1 MSKTTFRDFGATLE
15 HVSRDIVRACR
26 DAARAIAVMPWP
38 AMLVCCIGLAI
49 VFTLITS
56 VLPLALF
63 LFLVFMALKL
73 VIVAFAVH
81 SRSKRGDDYK
91 L

>member
-1 MSKTTFRDFGATLE
+1 MNKTTYRTFGATLE
-15 HVSRDIVRACR
+15 DVARDIVRACR
-26 DAARAIAVMPWP
+26 EGAGTIATMPWP

-63 LFLVFMALKL
+63 LFIVFMALKL
-73 VIVAFAVH
+73 VIVAFAVN
-81 SRSKRGDDYK
+81 SRRKRADDYT